1 MDWASS
7 QWKQELPPLAI
18 QKINTLE
25 EKIERLQKERQQKQL
40 QCECLEL
47 ALEKEKHKVENE
59 KQQTI
64 ASQREF
70 QSLADLCKDFENKQ
84 QRLQSEIQNRDN
96 RITSLE
102 GLLSQAKKENC
113 RLQQLENDLKEL
125 RGVREA
131 TLLEREQ
138 KNGNCDSGQN
148 VKLQETNVNL
158 LSDSLNENSEINI
171 SAEKG
176 KNNYAPNE
184 NDLLFSLRKK
194 ISEQEKVIQELNLKL
209 VSISDKECSK
219 EILHTSANIPDRTQL
234 DSLEVSPALRIKSV
248 WNSFTFTP
256 AKGNKEIVL
265 GHHNDTITTG
275 PVDEKLMA
283 LQSRLKQVCQELDCQ
298 RHNFEASRISM
309 EQKFKEK
316 ENALKV
322 ELKYQVQV
330 NSDLNKELKDLR
342 NKYQQEMNLSTKKLD
357 VLTAQ
362 LKKTEEVKEILE
374 KELKDM
380 ESKTSTCIL
389 NLKTKEEEIQD
400 LQKWKNMAETTI
412 QSLQSQVLD
421 VEREYKK
428 IEEQNFSLSET
439 VKAVE
444 LQLDSS
450 CNLAQ
455 EREANLASTKKE
467 LENILVS
474 QKNLLNENQELQNK
488 VMTSQK
494 EIEELLQNETILKE
508 QIELM
513 EKEQSQLINK
523 LNFEVKKS
531 QDLES
536 ALEKQ
541 NLQISLQKEEL
552 SLKESKYTELN
563 TEFTNI
569 KYEYEE
575 KVHDFECKL
584 NLTQKENAELL
595 HQFKECCSRENF
607 LKEKL
612 ERTENEKEELLAKLE
627 NEGKKLQDI
636 EINMTENQQL
646 ISLLKQELSNKSATN
661 NELIKQLGTSK
672 EEFETKIQQL
682 EIKLSTVEN
691 EYIGVENKLQECS
704 LTESLLKQKLE
715 QSSTE
720 KAEIVSELTTEKSIR
735 LNLQSSLDELNNQI
749 KLLVKEKAC
758 KSSESDELKKRIAD
772 MKIEQE
778 EQLNAVL
785 KRENMLVDEIK
796 SLRNE
801 RDSLNEELDS
811 LKNEVQKYEA
821 KSSELKLNIHTL
833 NNELCQKSAD
843 FDKIQNQ
850 TLLSEK
856 EYEEQLN
863 AVLKRENMLV
873 DEIKSLRNERDSL
886 NEELDSLK
894 NEVQKYE
901 AKSSEL
907 KLNIHTLNNEL
918 CQKSADFDKIQNQ
931 TLLSEKEYEARI
943 QDLNAKL
950 SSMNAEC
957 KVSQNELKN
966 YLIEYD
972 CIEEKLKLT
981 EENNKKLHEDLNS
994 EIKKSEQL
1002 RCSLDELKTSLSN
1015 LEEELSLKS
1024 IQLEEINEKMDISHA
1039 GYEGKIQDMLASL
1052 KSDQSKCSLLENQL
1066 QEYELNEISLKN
1078 KIITLEKEVDALSSR
1093 LGESIEENQKL
1104 RSDYESQASMV
1115 SVLKEELKDKCIQND
1130 QFAAETGNL
1139 KKLYEVDVQDLR
1151 TRLAVTE
1158 AEISTAKI
1166 LIQNYKE
1173 NEASLLNKMTL
1184 LSAGEQKL
1192 TSCLHEEVCKR
1203 KNLEEIIEDLKQF
1216 IFSFD
1221 DDLSHMSEECRIID
1235 QEFLASQDYYKF
1247 DVQELEKQL
1256 SVLKEMYSTQEAELK
1271 NNLIYA
1277 NDLKEKLKSI
1287 EEENTHMSAIIKEQ
1301 NCRIISLQEANAEL
1315 HKEIL
1320 ILREQLSSQSF
1331 ELSDLQKAM
1340 EIVDQYK
1347 AEVGLENKLP
1357 KKFLDSSKELHLS
1370 EKMASF
1376 YISSFE
1382 ENLSLKSFE
1391 YDELSLE
1398 NETLKEDFER
1408 TIQELHAEIFGIKSE
1423 NEYLRANVT
1432 DAVLNVEMLQKRLE
1446 LVEKEKKD
1454 LDRQL
1459 NFENKKIKMLE
1470 SGIQELKK
1478 VILTLQV
1485 LLISYNGDIK
1495 GLNNETTGSKDY
1507 CEYTGDITFTSIP
1520 TEKGCGYKSGVE
1532 IKSISTFYSPEFKS
1546 FSSLPEREF
1555 SIALEKYSLYT
1566 LNQIYGL
1573 ENNLISKLES
1583 CKFLCCYQLVDHSQL
1598 NEMWKIFLF
1607 FRKKLS
1613 KIQLLKKFMFCFCN
1627 ILKSS
1632 LVAHILHS
1640 VNKVALVKVFPGN
1653 FGFSLKDFLYLCN
1666 NAFNKILFSVSQTF
1680 ERDSSLVN
1688 QHSAF
1693 FSNYSNIQSNTF
1705 HLPVIKRTGF
1715 ILYQAKFQ
1723 RVHWNLKPK
1732 HASSKKLDSLF
1743 SSRKQAV
1750 KKALD
1755 ALNAPEVPLFLNFT
1769 MSLMEKIG
1777 KEFCNSSDFTEA
1789 TSKNFSMSAFQMK
1802 NYLSLLEPSS
1812 PMLHI
1817 VSKYCVD
1824 VLNLENIAVHDIC
1837 YWKHHCNIL
1846 GIDKCDVQKMITLLE
1861 HMDKH
1866 KRCERDIRNAKS
1878 GDKHT
1883 KKDMIVQTSEMYLE
1897 QSLKIE
1903 KEKQRLLN
1911 TAIEEIG
1918 RDLRET
1924 IREKEKFKSLALDVG
1939 KMLVYFKKYD
1949 AENCLFSN
1957 LHLDQEEFSA
1967 ETCFCENCVMDEGMS
1982 DNSSHEALNL
1992 HHCLKWIDK
2001 LICAG
2006 RRLEEEVYGLKIN
2019 EDEQKSLYEKLKD
2032 KNSELEMTVDMYNR
2046 KLETIKNEMQN
2057 VTYDLQK
2064 QKERYENLSQSVIE
2078 KDMLNMQL
2086 ETENT
2091 KLLDSIDEYKT
2102 KLNIWEEKISSL
2114 SVNQEKLECSLLCK
2128 DTEIASLKATLDE
2141 NSCQLNETQLK
2152 CEKYRN
2158 EIHLLNS
2165 RISKYE
2171 EEKIIDQHMLSHSF
2185 DNSSVPDDLVKTSK
2199 TIINELQAKV
2209 DSLTKSNNSLLLTIE
2224 NIEEELK
2231 NVYMEKQRIIEELG
2245 SLSEHIVYFKQ
2256 EISVSAQKY
2265 NDEKKINKDLL
2276 LKLKEYEK
2284 LMLDNEYMINQLKIK
2299 EETLEKNAIL
2309 LKTVTKEHEQVVSK
2323 KNSDLS
2329 RCHQIIEQLQKQIT
2343 ELDKENSNLKVQTKV
2358 VDKQEC
2364 LKHQLNELMFEK
2376 SQLEKEIKR
2385 LKLIETEKEKIM
2397 RKLSEANFQRNDLTE
2412 QFHHLKMELETQ
2424 KEKSTCF
2431 EIKCT
2436 ELSRSLT
2443 DAISSNT
2450 SLEKELNKNKNLIS
2464 NLIRQLEESS
2474 TELKK
2479 VKNINCELT
2488 KEIANFKSREKQL
2501 TQEIETLSKNLKDV
2515 MDKVKAEYNRNQ
2527 SLMRENETLKMNDN
2541 AHSNISGELQKLR
2554 NTLKGACHF
2563 ITNILNIILCAV
2575 QSYPESTDF
2584 EELRLSL
2591 LASVVHW
2598 THNSE
2603 KEFETD
2609 VFDQLGLFFGALIN
2623 NHKDDMEICQLI
2635 SIIKDSIKEVA
2646 TIGDSCQGVE
2656 ASLVI
2661 SPDTMSNMSVFE
2673 STFIKQR
2680 NSHSQS
2686 VLADLQ
2692 YIKTQTNEVIF
2703 NFKNIILKKT
2713 EEIEE
2718 LKKELK
2724 QHSSTSVKNESK
2736 PMELDKNF
2744 KWKYELIKRQYRQ
2757 LEEKYSKIVIS
2768 SEQMEQTIKKLAEQ
2782 NRNLEEEAEDLSKDI
2797 KNMQT
2802 YYSNS
2807 DELLDALTE
2816 LNALRHKLK
2825 GLENENN
2832 WLKKGIQ
2839 EFQLQQT
2846 STEKSSSC
2854 SLRQTQIPKFDR
2866 TCLKENNTNRLM
2878 K

>member
-1 MDWASS
+1 
-7 QWKQELPPLAI
+7 
-18 QKINTLE
+18 
-25 EKIERLQKERQQKQL
+25 
-40 QCECLEL
+40 
-47 ALEKEKHKVENE
+47 
-59 KQQTI
+59 
-64 ASQREF
+64 
-70 QSLADLCKDFENKQ
+70 
-84 QRLQSEIQNRDN
+84 
-96 RITSLE
+96 
-102 GLLSQAKKENC
+102 
-113 RLQQLENDLKEL
+113 
-125 RGVREA
+125 
-131 TLLEREQ
+131 
-138 KNGNCDSGQN
+138 
-148 VKLQETNVNL
+148 
-158 LSDSLNENSEINI
+158 
-171 SAEKG
+171 
-176 KNNYAPNE
+176 
-184 NDLLFSLRKK
+184 
-194 ISEQEKVIQELNLKL
+194 
-209 VSISDKECSK
+209 
-219 EILHTSANIPDRTQL
+219 
-234 DSLEVSPALRIKSV
+234 
-248 WNSFTFTP
+248 
-256 AKGNKEIVL
+256 
-265 GHHNDTITTG
+265 
-275 PVDEKLMA
+275 MA

-575 KVHDFECKL
+575 KVHDFE
-584 NLTQKENAELL
+584 
-595 HQFKECCSRENF
+595 
-607 LKEKL
+607 
-612 ERTENEKEELLAKLE
+612 
-627 NEGKKLQDI
+627 
-636 EINMTENQQL
+636 
-646 ISLLKQELSNKSATN
+646 
-661 NELIKQLGTSK
+661 
-672 EEFETKIQQL
+672 
-682 EIKLSTVEN
+682 
-691 EYIGVENKLQECS
+691 Y
-704 LTESLLKQKLE
+704 
-715 QSSTE
+715 
-720 KAEIVSELTTEKSIR
+720 
-735 LNLQSSLDELNNQI
+735 ELNNQI

-856 EYEEQLN
+856 EYEDTKLGE
-863 AVLKRENMLV
+863 KENMLV

-931 TLLSEKEYEARI
+931 TLLSEKEYETKIQQLEIKLSTVENEYIGLENKLQECSLNESLLKEKLEQSRIEKAEIVSQLTTEKGIRLNLQSSINELNYKIKLLMEEKTCKSSESDELKKRIVDMKIEQEARI

-972 CIEEKLKLT
+972 YIEEKLKLT

-1277 NDLKEKLKSI
+1277 NDLKEELKSI
-1287 EEENTHMSAIIKEQ
+1287 EEENTQMSAIIKEQ

-1340 EIVDQYK
+1340 EIVDQHK
-1347 AEVGLENKLP
+1347 
-1357 KKFLDSSKELHLS
+1357 
-1370 EKMASF
+1370 
-1376 YISSFE
+1376 
-1382 ENLSLKSFE
+1382 
-1391 YDELSLE
+1391 
-1398 NETLKEDFER
+1398 
-1408 TIQELHAEIFGIKSE
+1408 
-1423 NEYLRANVT
+1423 
-1432 DAVLNVEMLQKRLE
+1432 
-1446 LVEKEKKD
+1446 
-1454 LDRQL
+1454 
-1459 NFENKKIKMLE
+1459 
-1470 SGIQELKK
+1470 
-1478 VILTLQV
+1478 
-1485 LLISYNGDIK
+1485 
-1495 GLNNETTGSKDY
+1495 
-1507 CEYTGDITFTSIP
+1507 YTGDITFTSIP
-1520 TEKGCGYKSGVE
+1520 TEKGCGSKSGVE

-2128 DTEIASLKATLDE
+2128 DAEIASLKATLDE

-2245 SLSEHIVYFKQ
+2245 SLSEQIVYFKQ

-2609 VFDQLGLFFGALIN
+2609 VFDQLSLFFGALIN

>member
-931 TLLSEKEYEARI
+931 TLLSEKEYETKIQQLEIKLSTVENEYIGLENKLQECSLNESLLKEKLEQSRIEKAEIVSQLTTEKGIRLNLQSSINELNYKIKLLMEEKTCKSSESDELKKRIVDMKIEQEARI

-1039 GYEGKIQDMLASL
+1039 GYE
-1052 KSDQSKCSLLENQL
+1052 
-1066 QEYELNEISLKN
+1066 
-1078 KIITLEKEVDALSSR
+1078 
-1093 LGESIEENQKL
+1093 
-1104 RSDYESQASMV
+1104 
-1115 SVLKEELKDKCIQND
+1115 
-1130 QFAAETGNL
+1130 
-1139 KKLYEVDVQDLR
+1139 
-1151 TRLAVTE
+1151 
-1158 AEISTAKI
+1158 
-1166 LIQNYKE
+1166 
-1173 NEASLLNKMTL
+1173 
-1184 LSAGEQKL
+1184 
-1192 TSCLHEEVCKR
+1192 
-1203 KNLEEIIEDLKQF
+1203 
-1216 IFSFD
+1216 
-1221 DDLSHMSEECRIID
+1221 
-1235 QEFLASQDYYKF
+1235 F